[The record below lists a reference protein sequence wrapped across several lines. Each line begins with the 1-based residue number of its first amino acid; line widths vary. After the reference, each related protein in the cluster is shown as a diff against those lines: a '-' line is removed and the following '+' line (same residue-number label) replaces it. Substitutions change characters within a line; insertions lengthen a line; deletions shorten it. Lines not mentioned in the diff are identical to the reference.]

1 MPTIRTRDGRTLTW
15 TGHNICFC
23 AQCEQLF
30 NSVAAVDALDAAKD
44 ALERH
49 AEEGIQEVQLILEEA
64 D

>member
-1 MPTIRTRDGRTLTW
+1 MSGTW
-15 TGHNICFC
+15 AIAVITEDAVWNYRAHGT
-23 AQCEQLF
+23 
-30 NSVAAVDALDAAKD
+30 AVDALDAAKD